1 MADFI
6 LPQKNLSIGYQEFA
20 EMDMTD
26 IKPSFSEVL
35 AASWRLHN
43 PIGSYLANR
52 AQAEELGAIA
62 DTETTGHHTYDPLND
77 ERWNTPE
84 QLQSI
89 LASKSRAES
98 GFILN
103 KLKKV
108 QQDRNTL
115 LQTSFLG
122 SLGPMALTQ
131 LVNPFNLV
139 FGSATGIRSAI
150 KLGLYAGALEELQ
163 YKLDQNE
170 RPVNEMASM
179 IMFNG
184 AFFGVGKGV
193 QKLIGTNNASKVSD
207 DILDDLG
214 KELDNSIPNP
224 NAPMSG
230 TMQANVTT
238 LDTFGD
244 IVSTPSKKILQNEID
259 APFQNIYNKGHQRVK
274 EFKIQTTRQQDKAR
288 YQDAATPI
296 RILDRLQEIINPRS
310 KLANSMFIN
319 SRKIVYDLLET
330 PGYMTRNIKENMPT
344 PTAVQSL
351 IKGHEGALVKLINNI
366 ETNFRNYRIRL
377 RDEQGIAFIDSA
389 STFGKIVSPLRDKLG
404 GNVGALNVNEFRA
417 MVTKGLRTE
426 SKDFVDKEL
435 IDSVNQVRKF
445 LDDYAIDAKAV
456 GILDEASIFKNYVPR
471 MWNVMEVVKRK
482 GELVNRILKHQE
494 AKGVNKLTKGEVEA
508 KVDAIINSGS
518 NLENFRTSG
527 PRGIFSERTLDI
539 DELDFED
546 FLITDIDDILKSY
559 VRVASADI
567 ELARKYGSV
576 DMKAAL
582 ASIRK
587 EGESAIAKLDPI
599 KDKDKIVKIAQQ
611 IDDDIEITEA
621 LRDILRGIYGLPENP
636 YALSS
641 RAARIA
647 LDFNNMIALGGAT
660 ISSIP
665 DLVRIAAT
673 GNLTDTMNAM
683 KLMSTHWSKFKA
695 AQGEV
700 KLAGTALDMILQTR
714 ALALYGNGSVAP
726 RFTKLES
733 GLSYAVNGFFIANLL
748 SPWNAFLKQ
757 TTGVIVTNNII
768 KQSIR
773 WSNGTVS
780 NLNKSKILALGLDE
794 ADAKLIS
801 TLHKEFGE
809 VVDGVYMPNVSKW
822 EANAKNGLDQK
833 TVDSLRKKFNAGLV
847 KKVDET
853 IVTPGAGD
861 QPLWVHNQWGRFIS
875 QYKSFAFAAANK
887 VLVPSLQQRDA
898 HQIMG
903 LMMMTYI
910 GGTVQSM
917 KDTLNNKDKK
927 YTTEEFVLNGINRS
941 GVLGIYMEFN
951 NIIEAISGYGINY
964 PFTGKRERTFPAR
977 QLGAVAPVLGTGTN
991 VVNSILGEGKMPIP
1005 GRSLFYIELM
1015 GLNNLR
1021 ENFDKI
1027 NGN

>member
-35 AASWRLHN
+35 GASWRLHN

-62 DTETTGHHTYDPLND
+62 DTETTGHHTYNPIND
-77 ERWNTPE
+77 ERWSTPE
-84 QLQSI
+84 QLQAI

-98 GFILN
+98 GFILD
-103 KLKKV
+103 KLNKV
-108 QQDRNTL
+108 QEDRQV
-115 LQTSFLG
+115 LQETSFVG
-122 SLGPMALTQ
+122 ALGPMALTQ

-139 FGSATGIRSAI
+139 FGSASGIRSAI
-150 KLGLYAGALEELQ
+150 RLGLYAGALEELQ
-163 YKLDQNE
+163 YKLDQNI
-170 RPVNEMASM
+170 RPVEEMASM
-179 IMFNG
+179 VMFNG
-184 AFFGVGKGV
+184 AFFGAAKGV
-193 QKLIGTNNASKVSD
+193 QKLIGPSSASKVSD

-214 KELDNSIPNP
+214 DELDNSIPDP
-224 NAPMSG
+224 NVLIPGSLQP
-230 TMQANVTT
+230 TVTT

-244 IVSTPSKKILQNEID
+244 IVSTPTKTLKNQID
-259 APFQNIYNKGHQRVK
+259 VPFQNIYNKGSQRVK
-274 EFKIQTTRQQDKAR
+274 KFTIETTRQQDKLK
-288 YQDAATPI
+288 YQDAPTPV

-330 PGYMTRNIKENMPT
+330 PGYMTRNIEEGLPT

-377 RDEQGIAFIDSA
+377 RDEEGIAFIDSA
-389 STFGKIVSPLRDKLG
+389 SIFGKIVSPLRDKLG

-417 MVTKGLRTE
+417 MVTKGLKTE
-426 SKDFVDKEL
+426 SAGFVDKEL
-435 IDSVNQVRKF
+435 IDSVKQVRKF

-456 GILDEASIFKNYVPR
+456 GILDEASIFNNYVPR
-471 MWNVMEVVKRK
+471 MWNVMEVVKRR

-494 AKGVNKLTKGEVEA
+494 AKGLNKLTRKEVED

-518 NLENFRTSG
+518 NMENFRVSG

-539 DELDFED
+539 DDLEFED

-582 ASIRK
+582 ASIRN
-587 EGESAIAKLDPI
+587 EGEKAIAKLDPI

-611 IDDDIEITEA
+611 IDDDIQITEA

-636 YALSS
+636 YSLSS
-641 RAARIA
+641 RAGRIA
-647 LDFNNMIALGGAT
+647 LDFNNLIALGGAT

-683 KLMSTHWSKFKA
+683 KLMTAHWSKFKA
-695 AQGEV
+695 ARGEV

-714 ALALYGNGSVAP
+714 ALALYGNGNVAP

-757 TTGVIVTNNII
+757 TTGVIITNNII

-773 WSNGTVS
+773 WSKGTVS
-780 NLNKSKILALGLDE
+780 DLNKSKLLALGLDE
-794 ADAKLIS
+794 TDAKLIS
-801 TLHKEFGE
+801 KLHQEFGE

-822 EANAKNGLDQK
+822 EETIGNGINQA
-833 TVDSLRKKFNAGLV
+833 TIESLRKKFNAGLV

-861 QPLWVHNQWGRFIS
+861 QPLWVHNQWGKFIS

-887 VLVPSLQQRDA
+887 VLVPSMQQRDA

-903 LMMMTYI
+903 LMMMTYL
-910 GGTVQSM
+910 GGHVQSM
-917 KDTLNNKDKK
+917 KDSLNNKDKK
-927 YTTEEFVLNGINRS
+927 YSTEEFVLNGLNRS
-941 GVLGIYMEFN
+941 GALGIYMEFN
-951 NIIEAISGYGINY
+951 NIIEAISGYGINSIA
-964 PFTGKRERTFPAR
+964 TGQREPTFPAR
-977 QLGAVAPVLGTGTN
+977 QLGAIAPVLGTGTN
-991 VVNSILGEGKMPIP
+991 IVNSILGDGKTPIP
-1005 GRSLFYIELM
+1005 GQSLFYIELM

-1021 ENFDKI
+1021 NNFDKI